1 MDPRLG
7 AHELHAYR
15 QDARVI
21 ARLGREHVK
30 DVARL
35 HRQSLTGLLTTLGLP
50 AIRAFYAGCA
60 KTNSAIGFVHLDDE
74 RLHGFVL
81 GSLRPD
87 KLKTE
92 ALRENFADT
101 LAGMSLGIARR
112 PSSLLWLMKSFGG
125 PDEGSYS
132 ASVPELTYLAV
143 SGESRGAGIGKQL
156 VDAFTNAMRDSGAEA
171 YELSV
176 DENNQQAI
184 SFYERLGFVL
194 SSRYREFG
202 VWHRRYRL
210 EIGPATS

>member
-1 MDPRLG
+1 M
-7 AHELHAYR
+7 
-15 QDARVI
+15 I

-35 HRQSLTGLLTTLGLP
+35 HRQNLTGLLTNLGLS
-50 AIRAFYAGCA
+50 AIRAFYAGCV
-60 KTNSAIGFVHLDDE
+60 KTSSAIGFVYLEDGE
-74 RLHGFVL
+74 LLGFVL
-81 GSLRPD
+81 GSPRPD
-87 KLKTE
+87 KLKME
-92 ALRENFADT
+92 ALRQNPVDT
-101 LAGMSLGIARR
+101 LVGMSVGIVRR
-112 PSSLLWLMKSFGG
+112 PSSLVWLMKSFGG
-125 PDEGSYS
+125 PDEGSFS

-143 SGESRGAGIGKQL
+143 AGESRGAGIGSQL
-156 VDAFTNAMRDSGAEA
+156 VDAFTDAMRHSGAVA

-210 EIGPATS
+210 EIDLGGP

>member
-1 MDPRLG
+1 MIT
-7 AHELHAYR
+7 
-15 QDARVI
+15 QF
-21 ARLGREHVK
+21 GREHVK

-35 HRQSLTGLLTTLGLP
+35 HRQNLTGLLTALGLR
-50 AIRAFYAGCA
+50 AIRAFYTGCV
-60 KTNSAIGFVHLDDE
+60 KTSSAIGFVYVDE
-74 RLHGFVL
+74 DEMLGFVV

-87 KLKTE
+87 KLRME
-92 ALRENFADT
+92 SLRANPIDT
-101 LAGMSLGIARR
+101 LVGMSVGMVRR

-125 PDEGSYS
+125 PDEGSYC
-132 ASVPELTYLAV
+132 ASIPELTYLAV
-143 SGESRGAGIGKQL
+143 ASESRGGGIGRQL
-156 VDAFTNAMRDSGAEA
+156 VDAFTNAMRRSRTGA

-210 EIGPATS
+210 EIRD